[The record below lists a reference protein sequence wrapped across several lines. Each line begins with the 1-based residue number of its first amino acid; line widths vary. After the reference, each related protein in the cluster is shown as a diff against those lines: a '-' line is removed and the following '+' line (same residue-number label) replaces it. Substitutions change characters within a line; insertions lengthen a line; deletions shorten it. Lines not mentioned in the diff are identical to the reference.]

1 MAIGTHGVKKAA
13 CNLMR
18 VTCGG
23 SAVHHCTNC
32 DRPEIDLVQSA
43 SRGLVRDLFAKLHL
57 GGSVTGS

>member
-1 MAIGTHGVKKAA
+1 MDLIIYRGLRGRACMAIGTHGVKKAA

-32 DRPEIDLVQSA
+32 DRPGD
-43 SRGLVRDLFAKLHL
+43 RFGTKC
-57 GGSVTGS
+57 